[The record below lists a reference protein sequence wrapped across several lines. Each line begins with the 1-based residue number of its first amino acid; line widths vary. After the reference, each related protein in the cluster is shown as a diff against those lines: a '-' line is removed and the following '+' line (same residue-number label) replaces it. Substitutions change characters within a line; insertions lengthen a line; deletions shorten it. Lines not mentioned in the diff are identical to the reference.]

1 MAKSR
6 FLRHGLSCRPRALYL
21 LILVVAAIAVWPESV
36 RACRSGISQEYTN
49 NTTGNS
55 CIREEIRGW
64 PSSAEIPLSYT
75 LTAENDHFQLYVD
88 AETLAF
94 KLLDRRSGYL
104 WHSGIDELA
113 QGDRL
118 NRAWQA
124 FAKSGISIEYLDTK
138 AINKRISIANAN
150 RTLTVTPV
158 AHGISAQVTF
168 TDFGITLGINL
179 QLEADGVRVEVPF
192 SSIREENPD
201 FKLGVLHL
209 YPFLGATRGG
219 STPGYMFLPDGTGS
233 LIRFADATK
242 AKTMFYGRYYGP
254 DLGMIASLP
263 FDPQI
268 NRPYPISFPV
278 FGMVHGEGQNALVAV
293 VEKGAAYGEL
303 QAHPAGIITNF
314 NFIYNAFIYNQSY
327 FQATNRSGAGVT
339 TLQRQPN
346 AFDVVVHY
354 RFLTGEAA
362 DYVGMARSY
371 QRYLVERGLLS
382 KAPIT
387 GPDIGVRLEFLGGD
401 KEKVLLWQRFIPMTT
416 FRQAEAILADLGV
429 ANPEVIY
436 YGWQP
441 LGASSMPPTA
451 LRLEGDLG
459 SLADLRDLVQ
469 KVADQ
474 GGHFSLYLDPQA
486 ALYDEPG
493 YSSRNDLA
501 LAITNVNLEGYNRN
515 KVNAYFTAATLQRRY
530 LSLAKDVAETR
541 GVGLALDGIGWT
553 LYSDFRRDR
562 PLNREQTIQI
572 YRETLAQSPVPPGF
586 YRPNDYLWGLARA
599 YYDMPLGDN
608 GYTYTSEAVPFLPVV
623 LAGYLPYYGAALN
636 FSSDPRQ
643 DLLRH
648 VDFGMYPSYFLT
660 HEVTARM
667 LNTRSNWIYTS
678 SYAQWGAT
686 IRETYAWLN
695 SLLAP
700 VRGQEIVGRRKLAEG
715 VVATTYANG
724 KTIVVNY
731 TDRPY
736 AQGGT
741 EVAARDAALWEV
753 MP

>member
-1 MAKSR
+1 MAKLTSAIR
-6 FLRHGLSCRPRALYL
+6 IAA
-21 LILVVAAIAVWPESV
+21 LILAILFSVIPSTARSEVEAAAPGQTDIP
-36 RACRSGISQEYTN
+36 
-49 NTTGNS
+49 
-55 CIREEIRGW
+55 
-64 PSSAEIPLSYT
+64 PSYALV
-75 LTAENDHFQLYVD
+75 AENDRFQLYVD

-94 KLLDRRSGYL
+94 KLLDKRSGYL
-104 WHSGIDELA
+104 WHSGIDQLA

-124 FAKSGISIEYLDTK
+124 FAKSGVSIEYLDAK
-138 AINKRISIANAN
+138 AINKRISITNAN
-150 RTLTVTPV
+150 HTLTVTPI
-158 AHGISAQVTF
+158 AQGISAQVTF
-168 TDFGITLGINL
+168 TDFGITLGVNL

-201 FKLGVLHL
+201 FKLGLVHL

-219 STPGYMFLPDGTGS
+219 GTPGYMFLPDGTGT

-242 AKTMFYGRYYGP
+242 AKNMFYGRYYGP
-254 DLGMIASLP
+254 DLGMIATLP

-278 FGMVHGEGQNALVAV
+278 FGIVHGEGQNAFLAV

-354 RFLTGEAA
+354 RFLAGEAA

-371 QRYLVERGLLS
+371 QRYLVERGLLN
-382 KAPIT
+382 KMPVTA
-387 GPDIGVRLEFLGGD
+387 PDIGIRLEFLGGD
-401 KEKVLLWQRFIPMTT
+401 KEKVLLWQRFVPMTT
-416 FRQAEAILADLGV
+416 FRQADAILADLGV
-429 ANPEVIY
+429 ANPEVIF

-451 LRLEGDLG
+451 LKLEGDLG
-459 SLADLRDLVQ
+459 SLADLRGLMER
-469 KVADQ
+469 VASL

-486 ALYDEPG
+486 ALHDEPG
-493 YSSRNDLA
+493 YSPRNDLA

-515 KVNAYFTAATLQRRY
+515 KVNAYFTAAALQRRY
-530 LSLAKDVAETR
+530 LALARDVAETL

-553 LYSDFRRDR
+553 LYSDFRRER
-562 PLNREQTIQI
+562 PLNREQAIQA
-572 YRETLAQSPVPPGF
+572 YREILAQSPASLGL
-586 YRPNDYLWGLARA
+586 YRPNDYLWSLARA
-599 YYDMPLGDN
+599 YYDMPLSDN

-623 LAGYLPYYGAALN
+623 LAGHLPCYGIALN
-636 FSSDPRQ
+636 FSSDPQ
-643 DLLRH
+643 EDLLRH
-648 VDFGMYPSYFLT
+648 VDYGMYPSYFLT
-660 HEVTARM
+660 HEVTAKM

-678 SYAQWGAT
+678 SYAQWGQT
-686 IRETYAWLN
+686 IRETYAWMN
-695 SLLAP
+695 GLLAP
-700 VRGQEIVGRRKLAEG
+700 VRGQEIIARRKLAEG

-736 AQGGT
+736 AQGGM
-741 EVAARDAALWEV
+741 EVAARNAALWEV
-753 MP
+753 VP